1 VLEMVTGVTNV
12 MFRWKLEI

>member
-1 VLEMVTGVTNV
+1 MVTGVTNV